1 MIELGRNW
9 NILFSYA
16 TVDAKEMWGPNIYM
30 YYSFLKVLRIK
41 YRVIKIENINSSNSL
56 KYTNYF

>member
-1 MIELGRNW
+1 MIELERNW

-16 TVDAKEMWGPNIYM
+16 TVDAKEMWGPNIYL